1 MILGQLTVTD
11 PKRRVQPLISLGRG
25 ICGKK
30 NDVLASK
37 KRIFRILGLPS
48 DLQINSPKISEK
60 VGCPISEV
68 RKVIHVHSRLKNT
81 SREPPPCPLG
91 PLRPLCPL
99 PEFRNGTPGK
109 LAVFG
114 RIDAVQ
120 LSKTAKNVSR
130 NEHQERKGEKRSL
143 WSRFFVSFEALRMEK

>member
-1 MILGQLTVTD
+1 MGFRALPAVVAECRTAEPDKL
-11 PKRRVQPLISLGRG
+11 SLAYR
-25 ICGKK
+25 
-30 NDVLASK
+30 
-37 KRIFRILGLPS
+37 F
-48 DLQINSPKISEK
+48 
-60 VGCPISEV
+60 
-68 RKVIHVHSRLKNT
+68 
-81 SREPPPCPLG
+81 
-91 PLRPLCPL
+91 